1 MIVVRSLGLVSMFLR
16 FVGFFL
22 WWLPALPR
30 TRVAWPRLRRTFWRS
45 HRDGLRWPRW
55 PRVKILEVLADQ
67 TKRNCERIRTWKGT
81 YVVRVKQY
89 LSRKAVQEEFAREIP
104 QGKVVA
110 LWQDTT
116 CTMRFV
122 IDMASG
128 SIYREKE
135 TTKMGFFREG
145 SNETVKIPNVGP
157 ANGRSIVTTEHYL
170 EFDPKV
176 VWPGFVTVLGFPQAR
191 NKRAAFRESPEV
203 VGRSFGE
210 FMDPR
215 TIFGF
220 SDNQKFWD
228 EILALSKAA
237 KGEMGDDLRKKMDE
251 LVSIYCATKPGEPWY
266 RVNEVLTGP
275 NSPKSSSIYMTAIWS
290 CVAGF
295 NPVELSLA
303 KDQAGMRPTRRY
315 QWRWELSE
323 RSIFACQDK
332 RINLFRG
339 QWKTGD

>member
-1 MIVVRSLGLVSMFLR
+1 MAPL
-16 FVGFFL
+16 
-22 WWLPALPR
+22 A
-30 TRVAWPRLRRTFWRS
+30 
-45 HRDGLRWPRW
+45 
-55 PRVKILEVLADQ
+55 RVKTLEVLADQ
-67 TKRNCERIRTWKGT
+67 TKGNYERIRTCKST

-89 LSRKAVQEEFAREIP
+89 LSRKAVQEEFRREIP

-157 ANGRSIVTTEHYL
+157 ADGAPLLLPSITSNSIQKSFGQDLSLCSAFLKLATKL
-170 EFDPKV
+170 
-176 VWPGFVTVLGFPQAR
+176 
-191 NKRAAFRESPEV
+191 AAFRESPEV

-237 KGEMGDDLRKKMDE
+237 KGRGDDLRKKMDE

-275 NSPKSSSIYMTAIWS
+275 NSAKSSSIYMTAICS

-303 KDQAGMRPTRRY
+303 KDQAGMRPTRKI
-315 QWRWELSE
+315 QWRWELSDGVYLPAKIRESIYSDAMENSAIE
-323 RSIFACQDK
+323 RELELQKCSVNQTIDPSQFTY
-332 RINLFRG
+332 RG
-339 QWKTGD
+339 LGAERRRLGDG